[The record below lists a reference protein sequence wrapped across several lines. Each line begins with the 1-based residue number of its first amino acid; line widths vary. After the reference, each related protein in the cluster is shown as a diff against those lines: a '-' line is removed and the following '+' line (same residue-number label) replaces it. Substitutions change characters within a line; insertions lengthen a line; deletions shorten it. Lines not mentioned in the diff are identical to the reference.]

1 MTDLSQSRT
10 AKSALSPFSQRIW
23 EMKYRLTSV
32 DGSVKEE
39 TVADSWARVARALA
53 AQEDEP
59 SLWEE
64 RFQAILEDFR
74 FLPGG
79 RILAGSGS
87 ERDVTLFNCFV
98 MGTIPDDLGGIF
110 EHLREAAL
118 TLQQGG
124 GIGYDFS
131 TLRPTGAHIR
141 SIDAEASG
149 PVSFMEV
156 WDRMCATIMSA
167 GARRGA
173 MMGTLRCDHPDI
185 ERFIAAKQQ
194 KGRLTNFNL
203 SVLVTD
209 AFMEAVRQD
218 RDWPLRFEGR
228 TWRSLPARTL
238 WNRILEST
246 YAYSEPGVIFI
257 DRINRLNNLA
267 YCEQISATNPC
278 GEQPLPPYGA
288 CLLGSVNLMALVR
301 HPFTEQ
307 ADLDLD
313 ALEQVTRTAVRLL
326 DNAIDSSRFP
336 LVQQEREAHTKRRIG
351 LGVTGLA
358 DALICCNLRY
368 GSPEALAAI
377 RRWMTVLR
385 RAAYEAS
392 CDLAVEKG
400 PFPLFDAKHFLAGEG
415 LAWLDDDL
423 RGRIAEHG
431 LRNAL
436 LTSIAPTGTISLLA
450 DNVSSGIEPVFAYGY
465 TRNLLT
471 RSGERQQEE
480 VTDPA
485 YKLYRQDFET
495 DPPDDI
501 FVDARSLSPR
511 AHLET
516 QAVVQDYID
525 AAVSKTVNVP
535 EDMAF
540 EDFKGLY
547 DLAWDLGC
555 KGCTTYRPSK
565 VRGAVLE
572 VT

>member
-1 MTDLSQSRT
+1 M
-10 AKSALSPFSQRIW
+10 W
-23 EMKYRLTSV
+23 EMKYRLKNP
-32 DGSVKEE
+32 DGVPGEE
-39 TVADSWARVARALA
+39 AIGDSWHRVARTLA
-53 AQEDEP
+53 AAETDRAG
-59 SLWEE
+59 WEQ
-64 RFQAILEDFR
+64 RFYDILEGFR

-87 ERDVTLFNCFV
+87 NRDVTLFNCFV
-98 MGTIPDDLGGIF
+98 MGSIPDDLGGIF
-110 EHLREAAL
+110 AHLREAAL

-131 TLRPTGAHIR
+131 TLRPAGAHIQ

-173 MMGTLRCDHPDI
+173 MMATLRCDHPDI
-185 ERFIAAKQQ
+185 ERFITAKQE

-203 SVLVTD
+203 SVLVSD
-209 AFMEAVRQD
+209 AFMEAVRHD
-218 RDWPLRFEGR
+218 RDWPLHFEGR

-238 WNRILEST
+238 WERILEST
-246 YAYSEPGVIFI
+246 YRYSEPGVLFI

-267 YCEQISATNPC
+267 YCEEINATNPC

-288 CLLGSVNLMALVR
+288 CLLGSVNLMSLIRA
-301 HPFTEQ
+301 PFTQ
-307 ADLDLD
+307 DADLDLD
-313 ALEQVTRTAVRLL
+313 QLEQVTRTAVRLL
-326 DNAIDSSRFP
+326 DNAIDTSRFP
-336 LVQQEREAHTKRRIG
+336 LEQQQREAYAKRRIG

-358 DALICCNLRY
+358 DALMCCNLRY
-368 GSPEALAAI
+368 GSPEALEAI
-377 RRWMTVLR
+377 RRWMSVLR

-392 CDLAVEKG
+392 CELAAEKG
-400 PFPLFDAKHFLAGEG
+400 AFPLFDAERFLAGEG
-415 LAWLDDDL
+415 LAWLDDEL
-423 RGRIAEHG
+423 RTKIARHG

-450 DNVSSGIEPVFAYGY
+450 DNVSSGIEPVFAFGY
-465 TRNLLT
+465 TRNVLT
-471 RSGERQQEE
+471 RGGSRQQEE

-485 YKLYRQDFET
+485 FKLYRDRFET
-495 DPPDDI
+495 EPPEEI

-535 EDMAF
+535 EDMSF
-540 EDFKGLY
+540 EDFKDLY

-555 KGCTTYRPSK
+555 KGCTTYRPSP

>member
-1 MTDLSQSRT
+1 MTDLSQNQS
-10 AKSALSPFSQRIW
+10 AEAALSPFSQRIW
-23 EMKYRLTSV
+23 EMKYRLSAA
-32 DGSVKEE
+32 DGSIKEE
-39 TVADSWARVARALA
+39 TIADSWQRVARALA
-53 AQEDEP
+53 DQEKNP
-59 SLWEE
+59 ATWE
-64 RFQAILEDFR
+64 RHFQDILEGFR

-87 ERDVTLFNCFV
+87 QRDVTLFNCFV

-131 TLRPTGAHIR
+131 TLRPTGAPIH

-156 WDRMCATIMSA
+156 WDHMCATIMSA

-218 RDWPLRFEGR
+218 RSWALRFEGK

-257 DRINRLNNLA
+257 DRINRLNNLS

-301 HPFTEQ
+301 RPFTEQ
-307 ADLDLD
+307 ADLDLE
-313 ALEQVTRTAVRLL
+313 ALDQVTRTAVRLL
-326 DNAIDSSRFP
+326 DNAIDASRFP
-336 LVQQEREAHTKRRIG
+336 LVQQEREAHAKRRIG

-368 GSPEALAAI
+368 GSHEALTAI

-385 RAAYEAS
+385 QAAYEAS

-415 LAWLDDDL
+415 LSWLDNGL
-423 RGRIAEHG
+423 RKRIDEHG

-450 DNVSSGIEPVFAYGY
+450 DNVSSGIEPAFAFGY
-465 TRNLLT
+465 TRNVLT
-471 RSGERQQEE
+471 RSGARQQEE

-485 YKLYRQDFET
+485 YKLYRQHFRT
-495 DPPDDI
+495 DPPEDL

-516 QAVVQDYID
+516 QAVVQEYID

-540 EDFKGLY
+540 EDFKNLY

-555 KGCTTYRPSK
+555 KGCTTYRPSP